1 MEGNKHSKEPWVGG
15 NQWTGPSPGTLRPRS
30 RGQVPPPDSCCG
42 GSRRVPGQHQQMARC
57 PEGCWAQPLD
67 PTATHSRS
75 SQTLGGAPS
84 WCRQQALLG
93 FAFLVKIQEWEGK
106 MLEHAEP
113 PSLVCPGSEGVGGPP
128 RLHRDWALSQP
139 SERKL
144 VVKIPPNS
152 LQRQLRVSMSQI
164 GTHGTVTLVQ
174 HRVVGTC
181 VWSQVV
187 WKTGLE
193 APLCVRQL
201 GISTGW

>member
-1 MEGNKHSKEPWVGG
+1 M
-15 NQWTGPSPGTLRPRS
+15 RPRS

-113 PSLVCPGSEGVGGPP
+113 PSLVCPELGGCGRATSSSQRLGTKPALREKAGGENSPKFPPAAATGVHVTDRHTRHRYFGSASGGGNLCLEPGCMENRP
-128 RLHRDWALSQP
+128 R
-139 SERKL
+139 
-144 VVKIPPNS
+144 
-152 LQRQLRVSMSQI
+152 
-164 GTHGTVTLVQ
+164 GT
-174 HRVVGTC
+174 
-181 VWSQVV
+181 
-187 WKTGLE
+187 
-193 APLCVRQL
+193 PLCEAAGNQHWVV
-201 GISTGW
+201 TEM